1 MKAFVKPAVTRA
13 LGPGAGADDLVWR
26 PPNVDGIR
34 RFAAERMGWNPDET
48 DRHLGP
54 VLAQLARDD
63 RGAGQTRLD
72 AFYLAYHDNARFAAV
87 RSERLEE
94 ALAGRTGRAPRP
106 RPLAPTIAASAAE
119 PRLGEDDTG
128 VGGGDK
134 LGDSAEAK
142 TAPRRTQ
149 KGKAPKAAAAK
160 VKAPK
165 KQSSTAAA
173 GKGGEGSLH
182 QQESRRNPAR
192 RTRPSTFAPDEA
204 ESGSD
209 SGGFEP
215 DVFEDDDGDVD
226 K

>member
-13 LGPGAGADDLVWR
+13 LGSGNFDDLVWR

-34 RFAAERMGWNPDET
+34 RFAADRMGWNPDET

-72 AFYLAYHDNARFAAV
+72 SFYLAYHDNARFAAV

-106 RPLAPTIAASAAE
+106 RPQEVPTTMAPAE
-119 PRLGEDDTG
+119 PLLGEEETG
-128 VGGGDK
+128 EEGGGRPGASVK
-134 LGDSAEAK
+134 AK
-142 TAPRRTQ
+142 AAPRS
-149 KGKAPKAAAAK
+149 KGNGKSTKAAAAK
-160 VKAPK
+160 AKAPK
-165 KQSSTAAA
+165 KKSSAATAEE
-173 GKGGEGSLH
+173 GEGSSAQL
-182 QQESRRNPAR
+182 QSRRNPAR

-209 SGGFEP
+209 GGGFEP
-215 DVFEDDDGDVD
+215 GEDADDDDT
-226 K
+226 